1 MSTCNETLKAEN
13 KPCPRTCAKCGLGPC
28 VGRPPFSQAPA
39 TPTATEP
46 VLAYAVLWSYSDR
59 SAFGVVSVHRT
70 RASADRMVNLLVK
83 HAETKTFT
91 VEPVPSEP

>member
-1 MSTCNETLKAEN
+1 MSTCTETLKAQG
-13 KPCPRTCAKCGLGPC
+13 KPYPRTCQKCGLGPC
-28 VGRPPFSQAPA
+28 VGHPLLSPAPS
-39 TPTATEP
+39 TTEP
-46 VLAYAVLWSYSDR
+46 VLAYAVLWHYSDR
-59 SAFGVVSVHRT
+59 SAFGVVSIHRT